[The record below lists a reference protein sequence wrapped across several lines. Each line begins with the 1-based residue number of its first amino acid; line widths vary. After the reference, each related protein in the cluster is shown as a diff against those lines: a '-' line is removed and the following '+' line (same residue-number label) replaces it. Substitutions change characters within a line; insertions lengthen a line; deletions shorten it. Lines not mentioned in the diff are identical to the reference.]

1 MDLRPRIYVYDLP
14 PQFNVRLLQY
24 RGGKRVCT
32 HRQAFP
38 EMFVDSDYGAET
50 ALHEALLGSPY
61 RTHDPETADFFFV
74 PVYLACYLHPV
85 WRYSSYPDYAPG
97 CHSRT
102 VSGMRLLRAAS
113 AFVAQA
119 QLEKKGPGHYWMRRR
134 GTDHV
139 WHMPHDEG
147 ACWAPREIRQGVM
160 VTPYGYHAGAGSPG
174 LGLGL
179 GLG

>member
-85 WRYSSYPDYAPG
+85 RRVRVGVRVRVRVRARVG
-97 CHSRT
+97 VLVRAR
-102 VSGMRLLRAAS
+102 VRVRVRVRAKARAKARLRLG
-113 AFVAQA
+113 F
-119 QLEKKGPGHYWMRRR
+119 W
-134 GTDHV
+134 
-139 WHMPHDEG
+139 
-147 ACWAPREIRQGVM
+147 
-160 VTPYGYHAGAGSPG
+160 
-174 LGLGL
+174 LGLWL
-179 GLG
+179 G